1 MSHNEI
7 NSALPANAW
16 LDKEQIMRRL
26 REEEIVEIDD
36 FFTNAATKELMHK
49 INQQQ
54 EWEQHIADKD
64 NSREGLE
71 EGNSDDSLQQQ
82 PPLLSFEIEKK
93 QYTDLLKEREPDLL
107 DVSEANGKTKRKR
120 IEDMTKEE
128 LVTYLSKM
136 PLLMSSPVCD
146 FIVEDGKRLRGTIE
160 KVKGDYVYIKVAFGK
175 KWIKYTLQQ
184 IKEIKIV
191 RF

>member
-1 MSHNEI
+1 MSHNEVDR
-7 NSALPANAW
+7 ALPANAW

-49 INQQQ
+49 INQQP
-54 EWEQHIADKD
+54 EWEQHIADKEK
-64 NSREGLE
+64 SREGHE
-71 EGNSDDSLQQQ
+71 EGDRDDTLQQ

-93 QYTDLLKEREPDLL
+93 QIAESLKEREPDLL
-107 DVSEANGKTKRKR
+107 DASEAHGKTKRKR

-136 PLLMSSPVCD
+136 PSLMSSPVCD

-175 KWIKYTLQQ
+175 KWIKYTLRQ

>member
-1 MSHNEI
+1 MSHNET

-16 LDKEQIMRRL
+16 LDKEQLLRRL

-36 FFTNAATKELMHK
+36 FFTNVATKELMQK

-54 EWEQHIADKD
+54 EWEQHIAG
-64 NSREGLE
+64 NEHSLEGLD
-71 EGNSDDSLQQQ
+71 EGNSEDDYQQ
-82 PPLLSFEIEKK
+82 PPLLSFELEKK
-93 QYTDLLKEREPDLL
+93 QKTEAIKERKPDLL
-107 DVSEANGKTKRKR
+107 DANEVNGKTKRKR

-128 LVTYLSKM
+128 LIVYLSKM
-136 PLLMSSPVCD
+136 PSLMASPVCD

-160 KVKGDYVYIKVAFGK
+160 KVKGEYVYIKVAFGK
-175 KWIKYTLQQ
+175 KWIKYTLRQ

>member
-1 MSHNEI
+1 MSHNET

-16 LDKEQIMRRL
+16 LDKEQLLRRL

-36 FFTNAATKELMHK
+36 FFTNVATKELMQK
-49 INQQQ
+49 IHQQQ
-54 EWEQHIADKD
+54 EWEQHIAG
-64 NSREGLE
+64 NEHSLEGLD
-71 EGNSDDSLQQQ
+71 EGNSEDDYQQ
-82 PPLLSFEIEKK
+82 PPLLSFELEKK
-93 QYTDLLKEREPDLL
+93 QKTEAIKERKPDLL
-107 DVSEANGKTKRKR
+107 DANEVNGKTKRKR

-128 LVTYLSKM
+128 LIVYLSKM
-136 PLLMSSPVCD
+136 PSLMASPVCD

-160 KVKGDYVYIKVAFGK
+160 KVKGEYVYIKVAFGK
-175 KWIKYTLQQ
+175 KWIKYTLRQ